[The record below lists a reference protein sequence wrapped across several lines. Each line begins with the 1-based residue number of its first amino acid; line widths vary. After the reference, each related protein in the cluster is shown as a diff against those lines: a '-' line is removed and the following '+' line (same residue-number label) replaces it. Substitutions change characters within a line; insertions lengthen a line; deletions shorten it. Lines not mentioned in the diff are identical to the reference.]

1 MADIYITNTGLE
13 KPMLAECVQEIGDAL
28 EGVVGPVNR
37 EADSTTGQ
45 WIGVE
50 AEANTVHF
58 EALEHLW
65 NSRFL
70 STATGAALDAIGTWF
85 GVARNGRTATQA
97 NAVIYGTESTLVP
110 AGSLASFG
118 NHNFALQ
125 EDAVISRSSLVDG
138 QFRIGS
144 LDQSAYTV
152 RIDGADL
159 SYTRKNEDTL
169 ATVAKQIAAL
179 IDQSQKYIAS
189 SSGAVVSLTSE
200 SKVQGYPVSLEE
212 GMTWVKIGS
221 PALFTAT
228 EKGAVVVP
236 VGGLNTPVS
245 AIPGWT
251 GVTNLVAG
259 SAGSDRESDTAYR
272 NRLRNARSANNGS
285 ATESAISARLLN
297 EVAGVT
303 LAVVLE
309 NDTMKTVDDMPP
321 KSIQCIVAGGLEQ
334 DVADAIWKY
343 KAAGIE
349 TYGTTNITVRDS
361 HGQSH
366 VVGFSRPVNL
376 TIYVRVAVTLLDD
389 EEELP
394 VSVVKLIKDGVKAYF
409 STLSLGSDVIT
420 QRMYGYIYEKTTGI
434 GKLTI
439 TVSSNGTDFSEQ
451 NISVP
456 VTAYATVSDENIE
469 VTGV

>member
-1 MADIYITNTGLE
+1 M
-13 KPMLAECVQEIGDAL
+13 
-28 EGVVGPVNR
+28 
-37 EADSTTGQ
+37 
-45 WIGVE
+45 
-50 AEANTVHF
+50 
-58 EALEHLW
+58 
-65 NSRFL
+65 
-70 STATGAALDAIGTWF
+70 
-85 GVARNGRTATQA
+85 
-97 NAVIYGTESTLVP
+97 
-110 AGSLASFG
+110 
-118 NHNFALQ
+118 
-125 EDAVISRSSLVDG
+125 
-138 QFRIGS
+138 
-144 LDQSAYTV
+144 
-152 RIDGADL
+152 
-159 SYTRKNEDTL
+159 
-169 ATVAKQIAAL
+169 
-179 IDQSQKYIAS
+179 
-189 SSGAVVSLTSE
+189 
-200 SKVQGYPVSLEE
+200 
-212 GMTWVKIGS
+212 
-221 PALFTAT
+221 
-228 EKGAVVVP
+228 
-236 VGGLNTPVS
+236 
-245 AIPGWT
+245 
-251 GVTNLVAG
+251 
-259 SAGSDRESDTAYR
+259 
-272 NRLRNARSANNGS
+272 RNARSANNGS

-334 DVADAIWKY
+334 DIADAIWKY